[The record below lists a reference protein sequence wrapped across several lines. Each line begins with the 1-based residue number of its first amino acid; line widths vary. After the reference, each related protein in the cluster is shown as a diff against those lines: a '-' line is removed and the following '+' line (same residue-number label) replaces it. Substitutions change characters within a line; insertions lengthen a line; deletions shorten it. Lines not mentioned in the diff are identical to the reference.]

1 MTKGE
6 IAFFNLPAQGGNEQ
20 HGTRPAIIVSQKN
33 NEPHKLLFVIPLT
46 TKATALK
53 FKNTL
58 TIKPDSINNLPSV
71 SYALTFQLRAISIER
86 MAGSSIGRLDDETLE
101 KINAQLRDIMG
112 L

>member
-1 MTKGE
+1 M
-6 IAFFNLPAQGGNEQ
+6 
-20 HGTRPAIIVSQKN
+20 
-33 NEPHKLLFVIPLT
+33 

-101 KINAQLRDIMG
+101 KINAQLREIMG